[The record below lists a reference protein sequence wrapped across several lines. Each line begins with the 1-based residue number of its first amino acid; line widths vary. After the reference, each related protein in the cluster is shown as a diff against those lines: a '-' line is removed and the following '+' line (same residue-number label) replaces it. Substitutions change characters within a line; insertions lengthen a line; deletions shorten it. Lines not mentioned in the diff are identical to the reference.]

1 MFGCVI
7 FCYELEGKRIAYFE
21 QYKQLK
27 GLERTSTMST
37 YQFPRTE
44 AGGIS
49 LPRMIIG
56 SNWILGYSHTSAAA
70 DTQIK
75 NCFAAKETVAD
86 MLEAYL
92 AYGIDAMMC
101 PLAGSDIL
109 LDGIRLAQERTGKKL
124 IIIDTPILNVDD
136 SPSARAEARQTVET
150 SKRLGAT
157 FCMPHHVCAEQL
169 VNKNKRTM
177 DRLPDYLNMVR
188 EAGMIPGLSAH
199 MPELIVY
206 SDLNGYD
213 VETYIQIYNC
223 MGFLMQVEIE
233 YIHKVIWQA
242 KKPVMT
248 IKSMAAGRVSP
259 FVGLTFSYATLRPC
273 DMVTVGCYT
282 REEVA
287 EDVEIAM
294 AAMERRQPDLEGRS
308 SPKKSDIMPSDK

>member
-1 MFGCVI
+1 MFGCI
-7 FCYELEGKRIAYFE
+7 KF
-21 QYKQLK
+21 LK
-27 GLERTSTMST
+27 GLEGNCIPCFEHYRQWIEPERANNMSL
-37 YQFPRTE
+37 YEFPRTV
-44 AGGIS
+44 AGGVS

-56 SNWILGYSHTSAAA
+56 TNWILGYSHTSAAA

-75 NCFAAKETVAD
+75 SRFATKENVAD
-86 MLEAYL
+86 LLEAYL

-109 LDGIRLAQERTGKKL
+109 LGGIRLAQERTGKKM

-136 SPSARAEARQTVET
+136 NPSARAEAKQTIET
-150 SKRLGAT
+150 SKHLGAT

-177 DRLPDYLNMVR
+177 DRLPDYLYMVR

-233 YIHKVIWQA
+233 YIHKVICQA
-242 KKPVMT
+242 IKPVMT

-273 DMVTVGCYT
+273 DMVTVGCHSVD
-282 REEVA
+282 EVH
-287 EDVEIAM
+287 EDIEIAL
-294 AAMERRQPDLEGRS
+294 AAIERRPPDLEGRN
-308 SPKKSDIMPSDK
+308 SPMKSDIMKD